1 MKNIILILIFLTS
14 YEIFAQTSF
23 FGNRETTKKR
33 IENIK
38 KSTVKILVD
47 NIKSGT
53 GFFVS
58 SDGILVT
65 NWHVVINDK
74 TKLDDK
80 GNILNK
86 FSIVDFKNDT
96 IPVNIILNLSKESV
110 LEEAIVWDYCIL
122 KTNKKTTSKFLKLGK
137 FKNAY
142 EGELIY
148 TCGFPLDLDDPFLT
162 TGILSTLSIQS
173 LTINS
178 KKQQRQIAWLD
189 MTTNKGNS
197 GGALMTLGK
206 NPEDDEVIGITS
218 FITVPFYKDLEELN
232 KYVTETEK
240 IGTVEFMGINFLR
253 YIKLIN
259 TAVNSNSVGISGCI
273 SIEKVSAIINE
284 NNK

>member
-1 MKNIILILIFLTS
+1 MKNIILILIFLTFCES
-14 YEIFAQTSF
+14 FAQTSF
-23 FGNRETTKKR
+23 FGDRETTKKR
-33 IENIK
+33 IESIK
-38 KSTVKILVD
+38 QSTVKILVD

-53 GFFVS
+53 GFFVT

-65 NWHVVINDK
+65 NWHVVIDDK

-122 KTNKKTTSKFLKLGK
+122 KTNKKTTSKFLKLGN

-142 EGELIY
+142 EGESIY
-148 TCGFPLDLDDPFLT
+148 TCGFPLDLDDTFLT
-162 TGILSTLSIQS
+162 TGILSTLSVQS
-173 LTINS
+173 LTMNS

-240 IGTVEFMGINFLR
+240 TGTVEFMGINFLR

-273 SIEKVSAIINE
+273 SIEKVSAIINA